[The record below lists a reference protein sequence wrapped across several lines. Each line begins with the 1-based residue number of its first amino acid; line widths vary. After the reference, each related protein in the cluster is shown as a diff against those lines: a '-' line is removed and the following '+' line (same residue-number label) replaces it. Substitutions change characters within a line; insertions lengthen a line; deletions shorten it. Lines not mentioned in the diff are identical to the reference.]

1 MRKINGS
8 SNYLKDQT
16 KKYLSR
22 TVLSLLFSV
31 LTFALICYQIMFQT
45 RTISNLEVM
54 GFVAALVGLL
64 IFRFYQHKYQIYT
77 SGQQGENAVIK
88 TLANSL
94 NDDYYIINGV
104 YLKNR
109 GGDIDHIVL
118 GPTGVYVLETKN
130 WSGKIICNGDQW
142 QRPGKKVKSKPSLQT
157 KSYTQEIKRIINSS
171 QISRRPDIWIEG
183 LIVFTN
189 ARADLHVNN
198 PTVPALRLQQLSNY
212 IKNQK
217 NNSLTKDQIQK
228 IVMQIQN
235 MQS

>member
-1 MRKINGS
+1 MRKIDGS

-31 LTFALICYQIMFQT
+31 LTFVLICYQILFQT
-45 RTISNLEVM
+45 RTISNLEVI

-64 IFRFYQHKYQIYT
+64 IFRFYQHKYQIYK
-77 SGQQGENAVIK
+77 SGRQGEKAVIK
-88 TLANSL
+88 TLANNL
-94 NDDYYIINGV
+94 NDDYYIINGA

-142 QRPGKKVKSKPSLQT
+142 QRPGKKVKGNPSLQT
-157 KSYTQEIKRIINSS
+157 KSNTQEIKKIVESS

-198 PTVPALRLQQLSNY
+198 STVPALRLQQLSNY